1 MGSPQHVFKCHSIRR
16 VENQRTRAY
25 KEMLKCDASP
35 EALFQ
40 WAREGCHMHCT
51 PEECVAGEF
60 HVQRTPVV
68 PAAAAAA
75 AAVFEIN

>member
-1 MGSPQHVFKCHSIRR
+1 
-16 VENQRTRAY
+16 
-25 KEMLKCDASP
+25 MLKCDASP